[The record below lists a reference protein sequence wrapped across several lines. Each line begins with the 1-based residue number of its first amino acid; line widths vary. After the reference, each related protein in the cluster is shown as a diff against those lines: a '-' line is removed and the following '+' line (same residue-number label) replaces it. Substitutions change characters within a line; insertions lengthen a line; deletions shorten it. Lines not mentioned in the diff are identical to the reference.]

1 MEAQEAVATAVY
13 PGSFDPITMGHVDV
27 VTRASHMFEQIV
39 MAVVKNPGKEPLIS
53 LDDRVKLVRESIR
66 HLPNVKVESFEGLT
80 VDLAQK
86 HQANVIIR
94 GLRAVSDFENEF
106 AMAQINK
113 KLSPKVDTVFLTAG
127 VEYQFL
133 SSSMMKEVAALGGDI
148 SGLVPEQVREYLK
161 TRLSVKAER

>member
-1 MEAQEAVATAVY
+1 MPTAVY

-27 VTRASHMFEQIV
+27 VTRASQMFEQIV
-39 MAVVKNPGKEPLIS
+39 MAVVKNPGKKPLIS
-53 LDDRVKLVRESIR
+53 LEDRVNLVRDSIG
-66 HLPNVKVESFEGLT
+66 HLTNVKVESFEGLT
-80 VDLAQK
+80 VDLAKK
-86 HQANVIIR
+86 HNANVIIR

-113 KLSPKVDTVFLTAG
+113 RLSSNIDTVFLTAG

-148 SGLVPEQVREYLK
+148 GGLVPESVQRYLK
-161 TRLSVKAER
+161 NALAGKAGA

>member
-1 MEAQEAVATAVY
+1 
-13 PGSFDPITMGHVDV
+13 
-27 VTRASHMFEQIV
+27 
-39 MAVVKNPGKEPLIS
+39 

-148 SGLVPEQVREYLK
+148 SGLVPEQVREHLK
-161 TRLSVKAER
+161 KRLSAKAEQ

>member
-1 MEAQEAVATAVY
+1 MSTAVY

-27 VTRASHMFEQIV
+27 VMRASQMFEQVI
-39 MAVVKNPGKEPLIS
+39 MAVVKNPGKKPLIS
-53 LDDRVKLVRESIR
+53 LEDRVKLVRESIR
-66 HLPNVKVESFEGLT
+66 HLSNVKVESFEGLT
-80 VDLAQK
+80 VDLAKK

-113 KLSPKVDTVFLTAG
+113 RLSPDVDTVFLTAG

-148 SGLVPEQVREYLK
+148 SGLVPEQVRQYLK
-161 TRLSVKAER
+161 QSFAGRVDAS

>member
-1 MEAQEAVATAVY
+1 VPIAIY

-27 VTRASHMFEQIV
+27 VTRASQMFEQVI
-39 MAVVKNPGKEPLIS
+39 MAVVKNPGKKPLIS
-53 LDDRVKLVRESIR
+53 LEDRVKLVRESIH
-66 HLPNVKVESFEGLT
+66 HLPNVQVEFFEGLT
-80 VDLAQK
+80 VDLARK

-113 KLSPKVDTVFLTAG
+113 RLSPDVDTVFLTAG

-133 SSSMMKEVAALGGDI
+133 SSSMMKEVAALNGDI
-148 SGLVPEQVREYLK
+148 SGLVPEPVLHYLSR
-161 TRLSVKAER
+161 TFAGKAEQHD